1 MLLIALDKKDHLPA
15 YRQIAQRIEKLIETE
30 VIGDG
35 EVLPPTRRLARQL
48 NVSRYTVYC
57 AYQELWAR
65 GFLVST
71 PGSYSRARARMAH
84 PRDAS
89 SVRDARASTPAAAPV
104 DGLIDLGAYRL
115 DESLFP
121 MRDLRRALQRVS
133 RDEDASLLHY
143 ADPLGHLP
151 LRETIASRL
160 CSHSIPAEP
169 ENILITNGALH
180 GLDLSFRLLARE
192 GGKVIVEEP
201 TFKSA
206 LYLSRLHGVTPV
218 GVPLTED
225 GMDVDVLRTRLR
237 QKDLRFL
244 FTIPSFQNP
253 SGITTS
259 QERRECILSLCE
271 SRGLPVVEDA
281 FEEEMSYFGSIV
293 LPLKAMDRTGSVLSL
308 GTFSKVL
315 FPGLRIGWIAAD
327 RCRIEKLCAIRKL
340 SDDGG
345 NTMMQAAMNE
355 LCLSGSYQKH
365 LELVNK
371 IYARRM
377 RAALEA
383 LSCHVPTEKATWTR
397 PGGGYLIWLTLAPTR
412 LTEAELCSLLRAHGV
427 DADPGSGSF
436 TQAPARLHLRISI
449 SAYAEDILEE
459 GIRRLGKALEKV
471 RET

>member
-1 MLLIALDKKDHLPA
+1 
-15 YRQIAQRIEKLIETE
+15 
-30 VIGDG
+30 
-35 EVLPPTRRLARQL
+35 
-48 NVSRYTVYC
+48 
-57 AYQELWAR
+57 
-65 GFLVST
+65 
-71 PGSYSRARARMAH
+71 
-84 PRDAS
+84 
-89 SVRDARASTPAAAPV
+89 
-104 DGLIDLGAYRL
+104 
-115 DESLFP
+115 

-133 RDEDASLLHY
+133 RDEDAPLLHY
-143 ADPLGHLP
+143 ADPRGHLP

-160 CSHSIPAEP
+160 LSHSIPADP
-169 ENILITNGALH
+169 QNILITNGALH

-206 LYLSRLHGVTPV
+206 LSLSRLHGVTPV

-281 FEEEMSYFGSIV
+281 FEEEMSYFGSVV
-293 LPLKAMDRTGSVLSL
+293 LPLKAMDRTG
-308 GTFSKVL
+308 
-315 FPGLRIGWIAAD
+315 
-327 RCRIEKLCAIRKL
+327 

-365 LELVNK
+365 LELMNK
-371 IYARRM
+371 VYARRM

-383 LSCHVPTEKATWTR
+383 LSRHVPPEKAAWTR
-397 PGGGYLIWLTLAPTR
+397 PRGGYLIWLTLAPTG
-412 LTEAELCSLLRAHGV
+412 LNEAELSSLLRVHGV
-427 DADPGSGSF
+427 EADPGSGSF

-449 SAYAEDILEE
+449 SAHAEEILEE

-471 RET
+471 EEA